1 MKLTAQQFDA
11 LHDSYQR
18 QIVELTAERDTL
30 RAELE
35 AQTSRA
41 AMWKARCNHG
51 TDASELQPG
60 EEAYERLRAE
70 RDALRSAVEADVI
83 VRTMHHPDGRV
94 ETYLA
99 SDQAAQLR
107 SLREAAEDVSERMK
121 GDTYDLRYVINR
133 LDAELAKVAEC
144 HAADNRPDVCF
155 ARGFKQGRDEAQEAH
170 EAQLAD
176 NGRLRAELGLER
188 RFNETMAEGQLKL
201 DADNERL
208 KAELAH
214 AKSDA
219 CYADKWANRYKDR
232 LTELRELCEAAEACV
247 VRGSEPH
254 LYYPPSPTA
263 IGALRAVL
271 AKVAP

>member
-107 SLREAAEDVSERMK
+107 SLREAVEDVSERMK

-155 ARGFKQGRDEAQEAH
+155 ARGFRQGRDEAQEAH
-170 EAQLAD
+170 KAQLAD
-176 NGRLRAELGLER
+176 I
-188 RFNETMAEGQLKL
+188 
-201 DADNERL
+201 DRL

-214 AKSDA
+214 ANSDA
-219 CYADKWANRYKDR
+219 RYADKWANRYKDR
-232 LTELRELCEAAEACV
+232 LIELRELCEAAEACV

>member
-18 QIVELTAERDTL
+18 QIAELTAKRDTL
-30 RAELE
+30 RAEVE

-70 RDALRSAVEADVI
+70 RDALRAELAEMKRIDNARIAELDGHLRNSSRLMDERDQLKDRLSIVAKTDNVRGLVERLQAEVERLRAELRRLGDEFQSGLLDKLETIDLLRVDNERLKAELEADVI
-83 VRTMHHPDGRV
+83 VHTMHHPDGRV

-133 LDAELAKVAEC
+133 LDAELAKVT
-144 HAADNRPDVCF
+144 R
-155 ARGFKQGRDEAQEAH
+155 
-170 EAQLAD
+170 
-176 NGRLRAELGLER
+176 
-188 RFNETMAEGQLKL
+188 
-201 DADNERL
+201 
-208 KAELAH
+208 
-214 AKSDA
+214 
-219 CYADKWANRYKDR
+219 
-232 LTELRELCEAAEACV
+232 
-247 VRGSEPH
+247 
-254 LYYPPSPTA
+254 
-263 IGALRAVL
+263 
-271 AKVAP
+271 